1 MKKSPVKKRLP
12 IRKKLSV
19 RLKITVWFTAASIV
33 VVLFA
38 YLAVFA
44 VSRQILIKT
53 IQDCLVQAVENNVDE
68 VEYLLPSSQ
77 ALKEQRYDYLI
88 RHGSGYLDIDDDFL
102 YEVNE
107 VYTGAV

>member
-1 MKKSPVKKRLP
+1 M
-12 IRKKLSV
+12 
-19 RLKITVWFTAASIV
+19 
-33 VVLFA
+33 
-38 YLAVFA
+38 
-44 VSRQILIKT
+44 
-53 IQDCLVQAVENNVDE
+53 QAVENNVDE

-107 VYTGAV
+107 VYTGLYDEHSGLL

>member
-38 YLAVFA
+38 YLAVVA

-53 IQDCLVQAVENNVDE
+53 IQDCLVQGK
-68 VEYLLPSSQ
+68 Q
-77 ALKEQRYDYLI
+77 Q
-88 RHGSGYLDIDDDFL
+88 
-102 YEVNE
+102 
-107 VYTGAV
+107 